1 MPHRQQRA
9 NGVAS
14 RDAILDA
21 AAKIAGE
28 RGYDGTSIKLVSE
41 LSGLPPSSIYWHFAN
56 KDDLLAAVIDR
67 SFKAWSTALDQA
79 EPAPAD
85 ATNEERMVHG
95 LRQECV
101 RVMTHPDFLRLGLM
115 LLLERRPVEA
125 AARRRF
131 HDSRM
136 EIHNRVT
143 VGYARMFPALTPPQ
157 VRQLV
162 RLTFASVDGLFI
174 AAISEPELDLTA
186 EFEVLGLA
194 IVSAARSLT
203 ARNLD
208 AVSS

>member
-1 MPHRQQRA
+1 
-9 NGVAS
+9 
-14 RDAILDA
+14 
-21 AAKIAGE
+21 
-28 RGYDGTSIKLVSE
+28 
-41 LSGLPPSSIYWHFAN
+41 
-56 KDDLLAAVIDR
+56 
-67 SFKAWSTALDQA
+67 
-79 EPAPAD
+79 
-85 ATNEERMVHG
+85 MVHG

-125 AARRRF
+125 VARRRF
-131 HDSRM
+131 HESRM